1 MVWTIDW
8 AVFRFSEVTEMAAW
22 MIWVELGFGGTRLD
36 WTREGSQVS
45 GQRVALQ
52 AEWISGGIAAM
63 EGVGEGGLLM
73 TCGGDELWRA
83 AEERKTERKRE
94 RRVTERREAMKTRRN
109 VEGLGKVTGCFMGL
123 LFVVMLIQ
131 PVWRFRWL

>member
-1 MVWTIDW
+1 
-8 AVFRFSEVTEMAAW
+8 
-22 MIWVELGFGGTRLD
+22 
-36 WTREGSQVS
+36 
-45 GQRVALQ
+45 
-52 AEWISGGIAAM
+52 M

-94 RRVTERREAMKTRRN
+94 RRVTERSEAMKMRRN